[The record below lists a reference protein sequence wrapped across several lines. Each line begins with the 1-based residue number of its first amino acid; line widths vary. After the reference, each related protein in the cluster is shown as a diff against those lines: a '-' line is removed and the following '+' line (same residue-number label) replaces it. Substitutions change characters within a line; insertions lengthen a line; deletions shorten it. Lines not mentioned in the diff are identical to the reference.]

1 MALTHHESEHLA
13 RTPKERLYDRR
24 EDKQVKEM
32 RGAGTS
38 LQVLVAG
45 VENEGRRKLHS
56 GSRSRCRSGGSRD
69 LTSGSCSRCTVEAR
83 GAGTSLQVLVA
94 GVERGGRE
102 DMMTSLEVSD
112 SEMLLVHGLDAEEEL
127 CQVVEHAAGEGVVIL
142 ACKQA

>member
-1 MALTHHESEHLA
+1 MMALTHHESEHLA

-45 VENEGRRKLHS
+45 VENEGRRKLPS

-69 LTSGSCSRCTVEAR
+69 LTSASCSRCTVEAI
-83 GAGTSLQVLVA
+83 GTGTSL
-94 GVERGGRE
+94 
-102 DMMTSLEVSD
+102 
-112 SEMLLVHGLDAEEEL
+112 
-127 CQVVEHAAGEGVVIL
+127 
-142 ACKQA
+142 